1 MLYSGAVLR
10 ADSDGSLDAALVLR
24 TVYQH
29 AGKAWLRAGAG
40 IVLGSTPAREHE
52 ETCEKLS
59 SVAPYVVSQD

>member
-1 MLYSGAVLR
+1 MKPHLACCIRVLCC
-10 ADSDGSLDAALVLR
+10 ALTALVLR

-29 AGKAWLRAGAG
+29 VGKAWLRAGAG

-59 SVAPYVVSQD
+59 SVAPYVVAQD